1 MGKIV
6 NPARPTDSPGDFLWW
21 VLRAQWACGL
31 LLLAVSTEVSRAALL
46 ASGAAFLAGA
56 ALDRAGTS
64 REGLRRLTLPL
75 VALAVAGAGA
85 DFFLGSRDLL
95 FAVSVL
101 VLGIQAIKF
110 LLPKN
115 ARDGWQLCA
124 VSFLEFLAAAATTA
138 EIQFA
143 AFALLYIG
151 LCAGAMWALQIAQ
164 REEERDGTGTS
175 PPPRPRFAA
184 KLLLFTTAGGFLL
197 TAILFAVT
205 PRIGI
210 GQILRR
216 LGRGE
221 GLTGFADTISL
232 KDVTRVKADRRI
244 VARVEFP
251 ELSPGT
257 SPLLLYLRGA
267 VYSRFDGTTWKRPGG
282 DRRRVPRSGFYYVV
296 ASPPPGVRLSTA
308 EITLESMEN
317 PALFVYENPILF
329 EGSLGELWTGEGG
342 SFSLSQPGHAAL
354 RYRLQF
360 TPEAQ
365 RFPRP
370 GPPKEH
376 EYLELPPGA
385 DDLREFAARV
395 AAEGRTEAE
404 RAELLLRH
412 FRTGYRYTIVDPASS
427 LREFLFAKRAGFCE
441 HYATAL
447 ALLLRAAGIP
457 SRVAAG
463 YLGGEWSDFG
473 KYLIVRQSDAHA
485 WTEAWIGGRW
495 VTVDATP
502 PLGEHSPF
510 FAKTGMAGIYI
521 DWARQRWNK
530 YVVNY
535 SLKMQAESLSEG
547 WTTLRRARAV
557 LSRGFA
563 PGGDLRRR
571 AGFLAAALLPSFLLV
586 ALLWR
591 VLGGRESGNGPDARR
606 GRRDAR
612 APRPY
617 ARLLRRLAAR
627 GYRNSPGTTLEEML
641 HRASRRKADLSAA
654 ASRFLALYHRDRFG
668 ASPLPPAEF
677 REAARLAERLGREIA
692 PQGKK

>member
-1 MGKIV
+1 MGKTV
-6 NPARPTDSPGDFLWW
+6 NPARTTDSPGDFLWW

-31 LLLAVSTEVSRAALL
+31 LLLAVLTEVSRAALF
-46 ASGAAFLAGA
+46 ASGTAYVAGA
-56 ALDRAGTS
+56 VLDRAGTA
-64 REGLRRLTLPL
+64 RKGLRRLTLPL

-85 DFFLGSRDLL
+85 DLFLGSCDLL

-124 VSFLEFLAAAATTA
+124 ISFLEFLAAAATTA

-143 AFALLYIG
+143 AFTLLYIG

-164 REEERDGTGTS
+164 REEERDGTGSS
-175 PPPRPRFAA
+175 PTARPRFAA
-184 KLLLFTTAGGFLL
+184 KLLLFTTVGGFLL

-221 GLTGFADTISL
+221 GLTGFSDTISL
-232 KDVTRVKADRRI
+232 RDVTGVKADRRI
-244 VARVEFP
+244 VARVEFT
-251 ELSPGT
+251 ELPPGT

-267 VYSRFDGTTWKRPGG
+267 VYSRFDGTTWKWPGG
-282 DRRRVPRSGFYYVV
+282 DRRRIPRSGFYYVV
-296 ASPPPGVRLSTA
+296 ASPPPGTRLSTA

-317 PALFVYENPILF
+317 AALFVYENPFLF
-329 EGSLGELWTGEGG
+329 EGSLGEIWTGEGG
-342 SFSLSQPGHAAL
+342 GFSLSQPGHAAL

-360 TPEAQ
+360 SPKEQ
-365 RFPRP
+365 RSSRP
-370 GPPKEH
+370 GPTKGSD
-376 EYLELPPGA
+376 YLELPPGGE
-385 DDLREFAARV
+385 DLRGFAARV
-395 AAEGRTEAE
+395 TAEGRTDAE
-404 RAELLLRH
+404 RAELMLRH

-457 SRVAAG
+457 ARVAAG
-463 YLGGEWSDFG
+463 YLGGEWSDVG
-473 KYLIVRQSDAHA
+473 NYLIVRQSDAHA
-485 WTEAWIGGRW
+485 WTEAWIDGRW
-495 VTVDATP
+495 VTLDATP
-502 PLGEHSPF
+502 PLGELSPF
-510 FAKTGMAGIYI
+510 FAKTGKVGFYI

-535 SLKMQAESLSEG
+535 SLKMQAEGVMEG
-547 WTTLRRARAV
+547 WAALRRARAV
-557 LSRGFA
+557 MSRGFA

-571 AGFLAAALLPSFLLV
+571 AGFLAAALLPPFLL
-586 ALLWR
+586 AAFLWR
-591 VLGGRESGNGPDARR
+591 VLGGRQSPNGPVAMR
-606 GRRDAR
+606 GRGDAR

-617 ARLLRRLAAR
+617 AHLLRRLAAC
-627 GYRNSPGTTLEEML
+627 GYRSSPGTTFEEML
-641 HRASRRKADLSAA
+641 HRASRRKPDLSAA
-654 ASRFLALYHRDRFG
+654 ASRFLALYHRDRFS
-668 ASPLPPAEF
+668 AFPLPPAEF
-677 REAARLAERLGREIA
+677 REAARLAGRLGREIA
-692 PQGKK
+692 HSGKP

>member
-1 MGKIV
+1 MGKFV
-6 NPARPTDSPGDFLWW
+6 NSARPNDSPGDFLWW

-31 LLLAVSTEVSRAALL
+31 LLLAVMTEVSRAALL

-64 REGLRRLTLPL
+64 REGLRRLTVPF
-75 VALAVAGAGA
+75 VALAVAGSGA
-85 DFFLGSRDLL
+85 DLFLGSRDLL

-110 LLPKN
+110 LFPKN

-124 VSFLEFLAAAATTA
+124 ISFLEFLAAAATTA

-151 LCAGAMWALQIAQ
+151 LCAGAMWALQIEQ
-164 REEERDGTGTS
+164 REEERDGTGSS
-175 PPPRPRFAA
+175 PPARPRFAA
-184 KLLLFTTAGGFLL
+184 KLLLFTTVGGFLL
-197 TAILFAVT
+197 TAVLFTVT

-221 GLTGFADTISL
+221 GLTGFSDTISL
-232 KDVTRVKADRRI
+232 KDVTGVKADRRI

-251 ELSPGT
+251 ELPPGT
-257 SPLLLYLRGA
+257 SPLHLYLRGA
-267 VYSRFDGTTWKRPGG
+267 VYSRFDGTTWKRPWGN
-282 DRRRVPRSGFYYVV
+282 RRRVPRSGFYYVV
-296 ASPPPGVRLSTA
+296 ASPPPGVRSSTA

-317 PALFVYENPILF
+317 SALFVYENPFLF
-329 EGSLGELWTGEGG
+329 EGSLGELWTEEGG
-342 SFSLSQPGHAAL
+342 SFSLSQPGHGAL

-360 TPEAQ
+360 SPDAQ
-365 RFPRP
+365 RFHRP
-370 GPPKEH
+370 GPPKET
-376 EYLELPPGA
+376 EYLALPSGA
-385 DDLREFAARV
+385 DELREFASRIV
-395 AAEGRTEAE
+395 AAGRADAE

-412 FRTGYRYTIVDPASS
+412 FRTGYRYTITDPASS
-427 LREFLFAKRAGFCE
+427 LQEFLFAKRAGFCE

-447 ALLLRAAGIP
+447 ALLLRAAGVP
-457 SRVAAG
+457 ARVAAG
-463 YLGGEWSDFG
+463 YLGGEWSDIG
-473 KYLIVRQSDAHA
+473 QYLIVRQSDAHA
-485 WTEAWIGGRW
+485 WTEAWIDGRW
-495 VTVDATP
+495 VTLDATP
-502 PLGEHSPF
+502 PLGEGSPF
-510 FAKTGMAGIYI
+510 YARTGIVGIYI

-535 SLKMQAESLSEG
+535 SLKMQAESVSEG
-547 WTTLRRARAV
+547 WTALRRARAV
-557 LSRGFA
+557 LGRGFA

-571 AGFLAAALLPSFLLV
+571 AGLVTAAILPLFLLS

-591 VLGGRESGNGPDARR
+591 VLGGRDSGNGSEDGR
-606 GRRDAR
+606 GRGDAR

-627 GYRNSPGTTLEEML
+627 GYRSSPGTTLEEML
-641 HRASRRKADLSAA
+641 RRASQRRQDLSEAA
-654 ASRFLALYHRDRFG
+654 CRFLALYHRDRFG
-668 ASPLPPAEF
+668 AYPLPPAES
-677 REAARLAERLGREIA
+677 REAARLAKRLGRDIA
-692 PQGKK
+692 PSGK

>member
-1 MGKIV
+1 MGKTV
-6 NPARPTDSPGDFLWW
+6 NPARPADSPGDFLWW

-31 LLLAVSTEVSRAALL
+31 LLLAVLTEVSRAALL
-46 ASGAAFLAGA
+46 ASGTAFLAGA

-85 DFFLGSRDLL
+85 DLFLGSRDLL

-143 AFALLYIG
+143 AFTLLYIG

-164 REEERDGTGTS
+164 REEERDGTGSS
-175 PPPRPRFAA
+175 PPARPRFAA
-184 KLLLFTTAGGFLL
+184 KLLLFTTVGGFLL

-221 GLTGFADTISL
+221 GLTGFSDTISL
-232 KDVTRVKADRRI
+232 RDVTGVKADRRI
-244 VARVEFP
+244 VARVEFT
-251 ELSPGT
+251 ELPPGT

-282 DRRRVPRSGFYYVV
+282 DRRRVPRSGFTYVV

-317 PALFVYENPILF
+317 PALFVYENPFLF
-329 EGSLGELWTGEGG
+329 EGSLGEIWTGEGG
-342 SFSLSQPGHAAL
+342 GFSLSQPGHAAL

-360 TPEAQ
+360 SPKEQ
-365 RFPRP
+365 HSSRP
-370 GPPKEH
+370 GPKKESG
-376 EYLELPPGA
+376 YLELPPGGE
-385 DDLREFAARV
+385 DLRGFAARV
-395 AAEGRTEAE
+395 AAEGRTDAE
-404 RAELLLRH
+404 RAELMLRH

-457 SRVAAG
+457 ARVAAG
-463 YLGGEWSDFG
+463 YLGGEWSDVG
-473 KYLIVRQSDAHA
+473 NYLIVRQSDAHA
-485 WTEAWIGGRW
+485 WTEAWIDGGW
-495 VTVDATP
+495 VTLDATP

-510 FAKTGMAGIYI
+510 FAKTGKVGFYV

-535 SLKMQAESLSEG
+535 SLKMQAESVSEG
-547 WTTLRRARAV
+547 WAALRRARAV
-557 LSRGFA
+557 MSRGFA

-571 AGFLAAALLPSFLLV
+571 AGFLTAALLPSFLL
-586 ALLWR
+586 AAFLWR
-591 VLGGRESGNGPDARR
+591 VLGGRESRNGPDSVR
-606 GRRDAR
+606 GRGDAR

-617 ARLLRRLAAR
+617 ARLLRRLAAC
-627 GYRNSPGTTLEEML
+627 GYRSSPGTTFEEML
-641 HRASRRKADLSAA
+641 HRASRRKPDLSAA

-668 ASPLPPAEF
+668 AFPLPPDEF
-677 REAARLAERLGREIA
+677 REAARLAGRLGREIA
-692 PQGKK
+692 HSGER